1 MSSPQDAKSMRQRL
15 LRCWGHFKRPYGAWV
30 LAILG
35 MMLVSI
41 SEPLVPALLKPL
53 LDKGFVAGGLDV
65 WMVPVALIGI
75 FAMRGMGSFV
85 AMVSLT
91 KVASVGV
98 LKLRLTLFQKLQTA
112 HPRLYQQ
119 ENASS
124 IINTTVHEAQ
134 GGAGVMVNTILT
146 LGRDTLTLVTLL
158 AYLFYVNWQLI
169 LVIALLF
176 PMLFWG
182 VRIST
187 VRLNRLNKQS
197 LDAADE
203 LAYTLEENVLAYRE
217 IRLQGAQ
224 QEQVDRFQKQ
234 ATWIMRLVM
243 KAQTSS
249 ALITPMTQIL
259 SAFALSAVI
268 SLALLQSSIQ
278 GTTVGGFA
286 SFVTGMLMLIA
297 PIKHL
302 SEIAGPLTR
311 SLNSL
316 ERVFE
321 LVENNPDET
330 SGTHQPKRIKGQVDF
345 EHVTVHYN
353 GQISPAVDDISLK
366 IQPGET
372 VALVGA
378 SGSGK
383 TTLANLIPRWIDS
396 SSGSIKLD
404 GTDIRDFDLSALRQQ
419 IGMVSQSVVILND
432 TLFHNIS
439 LGQSKNRQRAMQCL
453 LDANLGEW
461 MEEQP
466 LGLDTLVGHNA
477 SQLSGGQRQ
486 RLAIARAM
494 YKDAPVLILDEA
506 TSALDN
512 ESEMLVQEALNRL
525 SRGRTTLII
534 AHRLSTIEHADRIV
548 VMDKGRIIEMGTH
561 AELFAQQGAYW
572 NYVSLGERSS
582 A

>member
-1 MSSPQDAKSMRQRL
+1 
-15 LRCWGHFKRPYGAWV
+15 
-30 LAILG
+30 

-187 VRLNRLNKQS
+187 ARLNRLNKQS

-268 SLALLQSSIQ
+268 SLALLQSNIQ

-561 AELFAQQGAYW
+561 AELVAQQGAYW